1 VSLLRLI
8 LASLAYHWRMNLAV
22 ALGAAAGTAVLS
34 GALLVG
40 DSMRGSLRELTL
52 DRLGRIDQVLLTGR
66 FFRSRLAEELSDE
79 PQFKQH
85 FSAAV
90 PGILLRASL
99 QNADPQAP
107 RRANRVNLLGC
118 DERFWRLGSGG
129 PVQLP
134 EARQIVLNRPLADR
148 LGVETG
154 QEVLL
159 RLPGAGPI
167 PADSPLGRKSGTVR
181 TVRLAVGQIIPAEGL
196 GRFSLRPSQQL
207 PLNAYVRLESL
218 QHWLDRPGKVNAILV
233 AGRQGEAEPP
243 QQAEALVQ
251 RLLRPA
257 PADYGLTVEKT
268 RRGYFNITSHRML
281 LDPATERAILKAL
294 AGDQLQPALTYLAN
308 TIACGDREIPYSTV
322 SAVDFLDKPPLGP
335 LVSVGGG
342 PIPPIADGQIVLN
355 SWAAE
360 QLGAKP
366 GDTIRLTYFE
376 PESTRGQLREN
387 TVELK
392 LAAVAKLA
400 GAADDRDFTPKVP
413 GVTDQLTMAD
423 WDPPFPFDA
432 KRIGGRDETY
442 WDDHGPTPKAFVSL
456 ATGRKL
462 WGSRF
467 GRVTSIRVRPVEG
480 MTVESI
486 EDKLDL
492 DPAALGFV
500 FQPVKRQG
508 LAASAGATPFD
519 VLFLCFS
526 FFIIAAAV
534 MLVALLFGLGIDR
547 RAEELGILTAVG
559 FTRLKIAAV
568 LAAEGLLVAVFGG
581 LIGTAAAVG
590 YAALMLLG
598 LRTWWLA
605 AVITPLLRLHVT
617 TASLVIGFVGGVSVA
632 VLAIVSSVWRTRRVA
647 PRQLLCGS
655 TTGTIARPAAG
666 LHWSGTLA
674 VVALVAA
681 GAFGVAAGR
690 IGEEM
695 RAGAFFG
702 VGAVV
707 LLACLTLVWACLR
720 SGSTGAA
727 VAAGRGNLLRMALR
741 NAARNPG
748 RSALSIGLVAS
759 ACFLIVAVSAFHLDP
774 AGQLPALHS
783 GNGGFALVA
792 ESDQPIYRDLN
803 TAEGRAQLGFSPAD
817 SRLLAGC
824 TIIALRVKP
833 GDDATCLNLYR
844 PRQPRVLG
852 VSKELIDR
860 GGFAWADSAAS
871 TPAEKENAWL
881 LLQQPLRTDAGVAG
895 PAPVVIE
902 KNTAAYMLHLYRG
915 IGETY
920 RIADDS
926 GRAAVLKVVA
936 LLAGSVF
943 QGDLLIGEEDFKRF
957 FPGLSGYRFFLIE
970 TDRRKTAAVQ
980 NALERTLGD
989 YGLSTETTGRRLGRF
1004 LAVQNTYLST
1014 FQSLGGLGLLLGTFA
1029 LAAVQLRNVFER
1041 RGELAL
1047 LRAAGFRRRTLAAL
1061 VMLENSLLLLA
1072 GLGVGVAAAMVA
1084 VLPHLLSRAA
1094 SVPFLSLAAT
1104 LLLVLA
1110 VGLLAGLAAVRAA
1123 LRAPLLP
1130 ALQQE

>member
-1 VSLLRLI
+1 MSLLRLI
-8 LASLAYHWRMNLAV
+8 FASLAYHWRMNLAV
-22 ALGAAAGTAVLS
+22 ALGASAGTAVLS

-52 DRLGRIDQVLLTGR
+52 DRLGRIDQVLVAEQ
-66 FFRSRLAEELSDE
+66 FFRCRLAEELADE

-90 PGILLRASL
+90 PGIVLRASL

-107 RRANRVNLLGC
+107 RRANRVSLLGC
-118 DERFWRLGSGG
+118 NERFWRLGSGG

-134 EARQIVLNRPLADR
+134 GSRQIVFNRPLADR

-159 RLPGAGPI
+159 RLPKAGPI
-167 PADSPLGRKSGTVR
+167 PADSPLGRKSETVR
-181 TVRLAVGQIIPAEGL
+181 TVRLTVGEIIDPEGL

-218 QHWLDRPGKVNAILV
+218 QRWLDRPGKVNAILV

-243 QQAEALVQ
+243 PQAEALVQ
-251 RLLRPA
+251 RMLRPT
-257 PADYGLTVEKT
+257 PADYTLTVEKT
-268 RRGYFNITSHRML
+268 RRGYFNVTSHRML
-281 LDPATERAILKAL
+281 LDPAAERAILKAL

-322 SAVDFLDKPPLGP
+322 SAVDFTDKPPLGP
-335 LVSVGGG
+335 LVSIDGE

-355 SWAAE
+355 SWAAD
-360 QLGAKP
+360 QLGAQP
-366 GDTIRLTYFE
+366 GTTIRLRYFE
-376 PESTRGQLREN
+376 PESTRGQLGEDA
-387 TVELK
+387 VELK
-392 LAAVAKLA
+392 LAAIAKLA

-423 WDPPFPFDA
+423 WDPPFPFQA
-432 KRIGGRDETY
+432 ERIGGRDETY

-467 GRVTSIRVRPVEG
+467 GRTTSIRVRPVEG
-480 MTVESI
+480 MTRESI
-486 EDKLDL
+486 EDKLSL
-492 DPAALGFV
+492 DPAAMGFV

-508 LAASAGATPFD
+508 LDASAGATPFD

-534 MLVALLFGLGIDR
+534 MLVALLFRLGIDR
-547 RAEELGILTAVG
+547 RAEELGILTAAG
-559 FTRLKIAAV
+559 FTRRRIATV
-568 LAAEGLLVAVFGG
+568 LAAEGLLVAVLGG

-617 TASLVIGFVGGVSVA
+617 MASLAIGFAGGVSVA
-632 VLAIVSSVWRTRRVA
+632 VLAVVSSVWRTRRVA
-647 PRQLLCGS
+647 PRRLLAGS
-655 TTGTIARPAAG
+655 ATGTIERPTAG

-674 VVALVAA
+674 IVALVAA
-681 GAFGVAAGR
+681 GAFALAAVR

-695 RAGAFFG
+695 QTGAFFG

-727 VAAGRGNLLRMALR
+727 VAAGRGNLARMALR

-774 AGQLPALHS
+774 TGQLPALHS

-792 ESDQPIYRDLN
+792 ETDQPVYHDLN
-803 TAEGRAQLGFSPAD
+803 TSAGRAQLGFSPAD
-817 SRLLAGC
+817 SHLLAGC
-824 TIIALRVKP
+824 KVIALRLKA

-844 PRQPRVLG
+844 PRQPRLLG
-852 VSKELIDR
+852 VPRELVDHD
-860 GGFAWADSAAS
+860 GFVWADSAAD
-871 TPAEKENAWL
+871 TPTQEKNPWS
-881 LLQQPLRTDAGVAG
+881 LLQPPLTGSG
-895 PAPVVIE
+895 SSLTAPVVIE
-902 KNTAAYMLHLYRG
+902 KNTAIYMLHLYRG
-915 IGETY
+915 VGETY

-926 GRAAVLKVVA
+926 DQPVVLVVAA
-936 LLAGSVF
+936 LLAGSIF
-943 QGDLLIGEEDFKRF
+943 QGDLLIGEEDFERF

-970 TDRRKTAAVQ
+970 AAPEQTAAVQ

-1084 VLPHLLSRAA
+1084 VLPHLLSRSA
-1094 SVPFLSLAAT
+1094 SIPWTSLAAT